1 MEMNE
6 AWHDIYDEGYTNQFQ
21 PGRTKKIQKQHQST
35 LLKDIIN
42 GLSLTVIDY
51 NHINPHEC
59 QRTEIKRKEKDC
71 ENHRQES
78 EQES

>member
-1 MEMNE
+1 MRLDMIFTMK
-6 AWHDIYDEGYTNQFQ
+6 DIQINSNLDALKNSETAS
-21 PGRTKKIQKQHQST
+21 KH

-51 NHINPHEC
+51 NHINRHEC
-59 QRTEIKRKEKDC
+59 QRTEIKRNEKDC